1 MRHRRMTPTLLDVR
15 GLTLKKRNGEALL
28 KNIHFSVR
36 PGEIVG
42 IVGPSGSGKSTL
54 AKSLLKLHDTEA
66 LPFTEGEAFF
76 KGEELLTLTPKAMRR
91 IRGREIAIVFQEA
104 QSALNPLMNIGNQIK
119 EALKETGITSRS
131 ELNTCALDL
140 LKTVGLS
147 EYELK
152 AYPHELSGG
161 MRQRALIA
169 IALAQKPDLLILDE
183 PTTALD
189 ATHKA
194 RILDLLAG
202 LNEARGIAI
211 LLISHNL
218 AEVAALS
225 NRLIVM
231 DKGEIVEQGA
241 WEAIHSSPK
250 SKAAQELTLYL
261 A

>member
-1 MRHRRMTPTLLDVR
+1 MSPNLLDVR
-15 GLTLKKRNGEALL
+15 GFTLRKRNGEPLL
-28 KNIHFSVR
+28 SNIHFSVGA
-36 PGEIVG
+36 GEIVG

-54 AKSLLKLHDTEA
+54 AKSLLALHEKES
-66 LPFTEGEAFF
+66 LPTHEGEALF
-76 KGEELLTLTPKAMRR
+76 KGEDLLKVSPKAMRR

-119 EALKETGITSRS
+119 EALRQTGIKSRS
-131 ELNTCALDL
+131 ELTECALDL

-147 EYELK
+147 QDELQ

-169 IALAQKPDLLILDE
+169 IALAQKPDLLMLDE

-202 LNEARGIAI
+202 LNQARGIAI

-218 AEVAALS
+218 AEVAALAH
-225 NRLIVM
+225 RVIVM
-231 DKGEIVEQGA
+231 DQGCIVEQGT
-241 WEAIHSSPK
+241 WETIYESPQ
-250 SKAAQELTLYL
+250 SKAAQELTLYF

>member
-1 MRHRRMTPTLLDVR
+1 MIPILLDVR
-15 GLTLKKRNGEALL
+15 GLTIKKRSGQPLL
-28 KNIHFSVR
+28 DNIHFSVR
-36 PGEIVG
+36 AGEIVG

-54 AKSLLKLHDTEA
+54 AKALLKLHDSQA
-66 LPFTEGEAFF
+66 LPFSEGEALF
-76 KGEELLTLTPKAMRR
+76 KGKDLLTLSPDSMRR

-104 QSALNPLMNIGNQIK
+104 QSALNPLMSIGNQIK
-119 EALKETGITSRS
+119 EALKETGIANRG
-131 ELNTCALDL
+131 ELSASALDL

-147 EYELK
+147 KEELN

-225 NRLIVM
+225 TRVIVM

-241 WEAIHSSPK
+241 WETICSSPQ
-250 SKAAQELTLYL
+250 SQAAQELTLYL